1 MIFELVFCVIACF
14 AFMLVGAWIG
24 IRAQERA
31 TAPLL
36 EQLHYMFK
44 HVSSH
49 DLQVY
54 HGVQETDWMANRPYD
69 KPTAATPVGRTSED
83 IMLDAENL
91 AREFE
96 RANGDLAP
104 SAE

>member
-1 MIFELVFCVIACF
+1 
-14 AFMLVGAWIG
+14 MLVGAWIG

-36 EQLHYMFK
+36 DQLQYMFK

-69 KPTAATPVGRTSED
+69 RPTAVTPNARTAED
-83 IMLDAENL
+83 LMLDAEDL

-96 RANGDLAP
+96 RANGDLSP
-104 SAE
+104 TAE

>member
-1 MIFELVFCVIACF
+1 MIFELVFCVVACF

-36 EQLHYMFK
+36 DQLQYMFK

-54 HGVQETDWMANRPYD
+54 HGVQETDWMSSRPYE
-69 KPTAATPVGRTSED
+69 KPTAATPVARTSED
-83 IMLDAENL
+83 IMLAAENL

-96 RANGDLAP
+96 RANGDLSP
-104 SAE
+104 TAE

>member
-1 MIFELVFCVIACF
+1 MFELVFCVIACF
-14 AFMLVGAWIG
+14 AFMLVGAYIG
-24 IRAQERA
+24 IKAQERA
-31 TAPLL
+31 TGPLL
-36 EQLHYMFK
+36 DQLQYMFK

-54 HGVQETDWMANRPYD
+54 HGVQETDWMANRPYE
-69 KPTAATPVGRTSED
+69 KPTAATPVARTSED

-96 RANGDLAP
+96 RANGDLSP
-104 SAE
+104 TAE

>member
-1 MIFELVFCVIACF
+1 MIFELVFSVIACF
-14 AFMLVGAWIG
+14 AFMIVGAWIG

-54 HGVQETDWMANRPYD
+54 HGVQETDWMANRPYE
-69 KPTAATPVGRTSED
+69 KPTAATPVARTSED

-91 AREFE
+91 SREFE

>member
-24 IRAQERA
+24 IRAQEKA

-36 EQLHYMFK
+36 DQLQYMFK

-54 HGVQETDWMANRPYD
+54 HGVQETDWMANRPYE
-69 KPTAATPVGRTSED
+69 KPTAATPVVRTSED